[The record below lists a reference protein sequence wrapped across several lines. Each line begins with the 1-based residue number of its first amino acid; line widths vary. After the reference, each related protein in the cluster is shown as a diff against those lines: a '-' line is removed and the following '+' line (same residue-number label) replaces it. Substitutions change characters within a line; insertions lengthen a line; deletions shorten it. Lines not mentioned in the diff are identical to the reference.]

1 MTTPRCA
8 GLISWDAAM
17 LVVFYLLTSVLG
29 GIIGG
34 TLNALASIIGGA
46 GKGAALAACWV
57 G

>member
-34 TLNALASIIGGA
+34 TLNALGSIIGGA
-46 GKGAALAACWV
+46 GKVAALAGC
-57 G
+57 